1 MKEYNTIRELYFT
14 DEFWTF
20 YHQQQDNVKYKFD
33 YVFDIIRKDN
43 KKKWRKKQEQRV
55 AILHV

>member
-1 MKEYNTIRELYFT
+1 MKEYNIIRELYFT

-33 YVFDIIRKDN
+33 YVFDIIRKE
-43 KKKWRKKQEQRV
+43 KIITSKFAQAFKWN
-55 AILHV
+55 